1 MYPLYGN
8 ALIYLTLYPAVTLA
22 AIMGGFGPGV
32 LVAGVSGVVGLI
44 VAPEEGFGLQWRE
57 VGPAEWFHTTVF
69 VGCSVLISAVGEA
82 AVRSRRR
89 LLQRSSDLVR
99 SNTMLRREVERR
111 EEVERRLRASE
122 ERFRFATAEGITLF
136 EQDASLRYTWLYP
149 VQPEFAKALGK
160 TDAELL
166 AGDQSVALMNLKTK
180 VLATGNDH
188 RCEVRVDL
196 PSGPKFYHVF
206 MSARRSESGEI
217 VGVGGT
223 ALDITTRKQ
232 TEGEVAR
239 ARDEALTAS
248 RAKDDF
254 LSALSH
260 EMRTPLNPVLLIASE
275 AANNEMLAP
284 EVRRDFSTIRKSV
297 ELEARLIDDLLDL
310 TRIANGQLLLERRTV
325 GAEYVLRDALSVV
338 SAEAEEKR
346 VAVLPELQFPE
357 ALVNVDTV
365 RLQQVFWNVLRNA
378 VKFTPPGGKVTVRT
392 FPRPDEP
399 FWRVTIEDTGIGMTA
414 REIERV
420 FEAFSQGDHAA
431 GRRSHR
437 FGGLGLG
444 LTISRRLIELQGGRI
459 SAASAGPGK
468 GSTFTIELPQVAE
481 STGVIPNTDAFI
493 APGKPGEENV
503 ALAGIRRV
511 LVVED
516 HAPTRE
522 ALAGLLR
529 RRSLEVL
536 TAGSIGEA
544 RERALLGNI
553 SLVVSDIGLPDGN
566 GCDLME
572 ELRRTHGLR
581 GIALTGYGQEADV
594 ARSTEAGFSAH
605 LTKPVHVQALVAALE
620 KAWASERVA

>member
-1 MYPLYGN
+1 
-8 ALIYLTLYPAVTLA
+8 
-22 AIMGGFGPGV
+22 
-32 LVAGVSGVVGLI
+32 
-44 VAPEEGFGLQWRE
+44 
-57 VGPAEWFHTTVF
+57 
-69 VGCSVLISAVGEA
+69 
-82 AVRSRRR
+82 
-89 LLQRSSDLVR
+89 
-99 SNTMLRREVERR
+99 
-111 EEVERRLRASE
+111 
-122 ERFRFATAEGITLF
+122 
-136 EQDASLRYTWLYP
+136 LYP
-149 VQPEFAKALGK
+149 VQPEFEKALGK

-166 AGDQSVALMNLKTK
+166 AGDQSVALMKLKAK
-180 VLATGNDH
+180 VLASGNDH
-188 RCEVRVDL
+188 HCEVRVDL
-196 PSGPKFYHVF
+196 PSGTKCYDIF

-223 ALDITTRKQ
+223 ALDITARKQ

-275 AANNEMLAP
+275 AANNETLAP

-346 VAVLPELQFPE
+346 VGVFSELQFPD

-378 VKFTPPGGKVTVRT
+378 VKFTPPGGNVTVRT
-392 FPRPDEP
+392 FAQPDEP

-414 REIERV
+414 GEIERV

-437 FGGLGLG
+437 FGGIGLG
-444 LTISRRLIELQGGRI
+444 LTISRRLIELHGGRI

-468 GSTFTIELPQVAE
+468 GSTFTIELPRIAE
-481 STGVIPNTDAFI
+481 STGVIPNTDALI
-493 APGKPGEENV
+493 APGKPAEENA
-503 ALAGIRRV
+503 ALAGTRRV

-529 RRSLEVL
+529 RRNLEVL

-594 ARSTEAGFSAH
+594 ARSAEAGFIAH
-605 LTKPVHVQALVAALE
+605 LTKPVHVQALDAALE